1 MADMQHKPTENE
13 ASSSTG
19 QKRKAQDAT
28 SSTIQFTSRN
38 PPWTYLKLRLIP
50 QPDSTIPQPLDALS
64 ARTYLSAALS
74 QFLGVTGTAIPIDIL
89 KTEHG
94 SVSAA
99 KLETP
104 VAAGMSKYDCAW
116 VRVPREDAAAV
127 VSALSSWI
135 GGSGSGTNV
144 AWRICAKGNYLG
156 ALVAGSGSDL
166 FVP

>member
-1 MADMQHKPTENE
+1 
-13 ASSSTG
+13 
-19 QKRKAQDAT
+19 
-28 SSTIQFTSRN
+28 
-38 PPWTYLKLRLIP
+38 
-50 QPDSTIPQPLDALS
+50 
-64 ARTYLSAALS
+64 
-74 QFLGVTGTAIPIDIL
+74 
-89 KTEHG
+89 
-94 SVSAA
+94 
-99 KLETP
+99 
-104 VAAGMSKYDCAW
+104 MSKYDCAW